1 MTPRPSSSSQ
11 PPATGQPSAST
22 QPPTP
27 EPALRISGLSF
38 GYPGQPPVFDDFALE
53 VPEGSRFGLFGPNGA
68 GKTTLM
74 QLITGLL
81 SPSRGEIRLFGE
93 PVVRGDRH
101 VNKLFGFVPQ
111 DLSFYEELSP
121 VENLAF
127 FGAWSGLDRMTIRR
141 RTDELL
147 VILGL
152 ADVSH
157 KKVAHFSGGMKR
169 RVNLAIGVIHR
180 PRLLFLD
187 EPTVGV
193 DVQTRAAIISY
204 LKHLNSKGMT
214 LIYTS
219 HQLGEAENLCD
230 RVALIDQGRIVAK
243 DTLDSLLAAHESH
256 GLEGLFLQLTGKA
269 YRDIDV

>member
-1 MTPRPSSSSQ
+1 MTPPALQPSAKSQ
-11 PPATGQPSAST
+11 PPAA
-22 QPPTP
+22 

-38 GYPGQPPVFDDFALE
+38 GYAGQPPIFDDFALE
-53 VPEGSRFGLFGPNGA
+53 VGEGSRFGLFGPNGA
-68 GKTTLM
+68 GKTTLI

-81 SPSRGEIRLFGE
+81 TPSRGDIHLFGQ
-93 PVVRGDRH
+93 PVVRGDRR
-101 VNKLFGFVPQ
+101 VNRLFGFIPQ

-127 FGAWSGLDRMTIRR
+127 FGAWSGLDGATIRR

-147 VILGL
+147 GILGL
-152 ADVSH
+152 ADVRD
-157 KKVAHFSGGMKR
+157 KKVAYFSGGMKR

-204 LKHLNSKGMT
+204 LKDLNNEGMT

-219 HQLGEAENLCD
+219 HQLGEAESLCN
-230 RVALIDQGRIVAK
+230 RVALIDKGHIVAQ
-243 DTLDSLLAAHESH
+243 DTLDALLAAHQSH

>member
-1 MTPRPSSSSQ
+1 MNPQ
-11 PPATGQPSAST
+11 PPATA
-22 QPPTP
+22 PPPAGT
-27 EPALRISGLSF
+27 PALRIKDLSF
-38 GYPGQPPVFDDFALE
+38 GYPGQAPLFDGFDLE
-53 VPEGSRFGLFGPNGA
+53 VPAGSRFGLFGPNGA

-74 QLITGLL
+74 QLMTGLL
-81 SPSRGEIRLFGE
+81 TPTRGEICIFGQ
-93 PVVRGDRH
+93 PVVRGDRG
-101 VNKLFGFVPQ
+101 VNNLFGFIPQ

-127 FGAWSGLDRMTIRR
+127 FGAWSGLDRATTRL
-141 RTDELL
+141 RTEELL
-147 VILGL
+147 TILGL
-152 ADVSH
+152 ADVRD
-157 KKVAHFSGGMKR
+157 KKVAQFSGGMKR

-193 DVQTRAAIISY
+193 DVQTRAAIVSY
-204 LKHLNSKGMT
+204 LKQLNAEGMT

-219 HQLGEAENLCD
+219 HQLGEAESLCD
-230 RVALIDQGRIVAK
+230 RIALIDQGRIVAQEAL
-243 DTLDSLLAAHESH
+243 DTLLAAHRSD

>member
-1 MTPRPSSSSQ
+1 MTPQ
-11 PPATGQPSAST
+11 PPGTT
-22 QPPTP
+22 QPPTTAQP
-27 EPALRISGLSF
+27 FARTRPPGPALRINDLSF
-38 GYPGQPPVFDDFALE
+38 GYPGQAPIFTDFALE
-53 VPEGSRFGLFGPNGA
+53 VPQGSRFGLFGPNGA

-81 SPSRGEIRLFGE
+81 TPSHGDIHIFGQR
-93 PVVRGDRH
+93 VTRHDRQ
-101 VNKLFGFVPQ
+101 VNSLFGFVPQ

-121 VENLAF
+121 VENLTF
-127 FGAWSGLDRMTIRR
+127 FGAWSGLDRSTIRR

-147 VILGL
+147 AILGL
-152 ADVSH
+152 ADVRD

-204 LKHLNSKGMT
+204 LKDLNSEGMT

-219 HQLGEAENLCD
+219 HQLGEAESLCD
-230 RVALIDQGRIVAK
+230 RVALIDQGQIVAQ
-243 DTLDSLLAAHESH
+243 DTLDQLLLAHRSE